1 MKRISSL
8 ILLIALSLFTITGCT
23 VGRKNSAGNLKIV
36 KYDKASNEYTIEY
49 VETKLDF
56 GKFYFTIKNEE
67 LTSMSAKYDQKKYKL
82 GDSYVTIGGLSTA
95 LTIEDNNGFVKIS
108 LKTPFKLVNSKNTD
122 SEKLND
128 QSITLYVEFIDVN
141 TPEVGSSTMDLIDSA
156 SIKLNTNSEDLLTF
170 IRNKSLK

>member
-36 KYDKASNEYTIEY
+36 KYDKASSEYIIEY

-67 LTSMSAKYDQKKYKL
+67 LTSMSAKYDQKKYAS
-82 GDSYVTIGGLSTA
+82 GHA
-95 LTIEDNNGFVKIS
+95 LRKRV
-108 LKTPFKLVNSKNTD
+108 
-122 SEKLND
+122 
-128 QSITLYVEFIDVN
+128 FI
-141 TPEVGSSTMDLIDSA
+141 
-156 SIKLNTNSEDLLTF
+156 
-170 IRNKSLK
+170 